1 VHRTKLAR
9 VSASFFDFFDM
20 IDSQQDSPNYYE
32 LSLLM
37 TVDGTVELFHCL
49 EFVESTSFESPAA
62 AAAGCLASGC
72 GRGVRGWSV
81 AGPWPAVAAAAGGGG
96 LASSAAHVSSG
107 SSLDQ

>member
-1 VHRTKLAR
+1 VI
-9 VSASFFDFFDM
+9 SF
-20 IDSQQDSPNYYE
+20 QPC
-32 LSLLM
+32 
-37 TVDGTVELFHCL
+37 TVVGAGL
-49 EFVESTSFESPAA
+49 ESTSVESPVA
-62 AAAGCLASGC
+62 AAAGCLAISGC

>member
-1 VHRTKLAR
+1 MEQV
-9 VSASFFDFFDM
+9 
-20 IDSQQDSPNYYE
+20 
-32 LSLLM
+32 
-37 TVDGTVELFHCL
+37 VELEHV
-49 EFVESTSFESPAA
+49 VEWPAAAAA

-72 GRGVRGWSV
+72 GRGVRDWSV

>member
-1 VHRTKLAR
+1 VI
-9 VSASFFDFFDM
+9 S
-20 IDSQQDSPNYYE
+20 
-32 LSLLM
+32 
-37 TVDGTVELFHCL
+37 FHCL
-49 EFVESTSFESPAA
+49 EQFVESTSFESPAAPAA

-72 GRGVRGWSV
+72 GRGIRGWSV

>member
-1 VHRTKLAR
+1 MN
-9 VSASFFDFFDM
+9 F
-20 IDSQQDSPNYYE
+20 N
-32 LSLLM
+32 
-37 TVDGTVELFHCL
+37 TVDGTVEWFHCSFQPCTVGAGL
-49 EFVESTSFESPAA
+49 ESTSFESPAA

-107 SSLDQ
+107 SSLVQW